1 MTNALYAEV
10 WQVGALVYNLVG
22 VTSAAISAAVLMVG
36 AVVISPAMAFAALL
50 VAMLMG
56 LIFRSRYRK
65 QRAIVKEKI
74 AVQAEVLGG
83 VVDVFDGYRTIRLAG
98 AETTFADRLGEL
110 FGRTTRWRVKN
121 TMNQAIL
128 ITFSQAFVYVIMLV
142 VVVAAV
148 LFTADVG
155 GRALVILVLMQ
166 RILSS
171 VGIVQQD
178 WLKVQSTAGAADKVM
193 SLLEQCGVQ
202 DVAARPEPT
211 GAPAEP
217 VRHIVLENIC
227 FAYDD
232 GEDLYTGVNMELRAG
247 DWVLLKGRSGI
258 GKSTLA
264 LLACGMLQP
273 MPDRPTRL

>member
-1 MTNALYAEV
+1 
-10 WQVGALVYNLVG
+10 
-22 VTSAAISAAVLMVG
+22 
-36 AVVISPAMAFAALL
+36 
-50 VAMLMG
+50 
-56 LIFRSRYRK
+56 
-65 QRAIVKEKI
+65 
-74 AVQAEVLGG
+74 
-83 VVDVFDGYRTIRLAG
+83 
-98 AETTFADRLGEL
+98 
-110 FGRTTRWRVKN
+110 
-121 TMNQAIL
+121 
-128 ITFSQAFVYVIMLV
+128 
-142 VVVAAV
+142 
-148 LFTADVG
+148 
-155 GRALVILVLMQ
+155 
-166 RILSS
+166 
-171 VGIVQQD
+171 
-178 WLKVQSTAGAADKVM
+178 M

-273 MPDRPTRL
+273 SRGRVLINGEELTDQRFRELRSQVCYISPDLHVLNLPIRDNVFLAGRPDERLFREVVARTRMEAVVERLEGDRFGTVGADAEHLSLGERQRLLLMQAFVKRPSLVILDEATSNVDLELEDAVLASLLEVLSPDAITLQPLHHRLHPG